1 MVVGR
6 WRLNLGVSF
15 VFGRGQVKMDP
26 LGVGLIPPMLSVV
39 FGVVFSFTS
48 LLRARKNTANIFFT
62 FLCISISMRPAQFL
76 LQQVV
81 SDTDCLMGIERG
93 LFAVNI
99 FLPFVVILFF
109 HRTLN
114 IREPLL
120 ERGVFCVSLFMA
132 MAAPG
137 AWFVEGLNTYAWGV
151 IGKAGPLFPL
161 VMIYGALS
169 FGYIVRCAG
178 GALNVRA
185 DSEERHKYRYLFVS
199 VIGGSALMLL
209 TGTAFAGNPMYPAS
223 NFMFVPMVIMAYG
236 VFRHRILDVGTLV
249 QEVGYKLI
257 YGVLLL
263 VPNFFVFQCIRPLIM
278 DASFFILAPCLIA
291 WYMGNHLYVTRVHP
305 SVSRHFNR
313 YEHHLKTAEGKFAR
327 DLLILRDTRS
337 LVDEFGELV
346 RSTLL
351 FDSIRFFFAP
361 SDEPGHLTDMDGVG
375 IVLTEETT
383 AWLVGVDR
391 FIDRYLLNSDF
402 VASDEGVRSDLMALF
417 DACDGSCGVPLVQHG
432 QLIGLVMFA
441 KKQGG
446 ASVTPM
452 EIGFLEKVSRYLSIA
467 LYNSRVYQAVTSL
480 KDELELRRRELSREI
495 LERRRAGENLRKS
508 ESLYRLLAANILDTL
523 VVVGVDN
530 EIVRYASPSCLKLTG
545 YTSSEVVGQCFRGFL
560 TENSS
565 RELAQVVPPPQ
576 EGAGF
581 MAELEHK
588 KKDGGTAW
596 IEISGHFISTAQG
609 GMEVVG
615 LARDISERREAE
627 MEKEALY
634 QKLRQAQKMES
645 IGVLAGGIAH
655 DFNNI
660 LMAILGYTQL
670 GAMYLGEKD
679 GKAAEVVGQIEK
691 AGIRAKELVSQIL
704 AFSRQDEQVRHAVD
718 FVGITKEALGL
729 MRPTLFAGV
738 DIQSHFPEGPAMVVA
753 DPVQIHQIVVNLC
766 TNASHAVEEGGGNIQ
781 ISVRHT
787 TLDEGEAR
795 CYGLEPG
802 AFVALQVSDTG
813 QGMDDEVRSRIF
825 EPYFTTKRADKGTGM
840 GLAVVHGILLSHNGA
855 VVVDSSRERGSTFNV
870 YLPEAK
876 GGLEVPMEGHCGSKR
891 CGGRVL
897 FVDDETMLV
906 DLAGEALTR
915 MGFDVVAMDDPE
927 DALAR
932 FAENPFAFDV
942 VVTDMTMPHM
952 SGLKLTERVHALN
965 AKIPVI
971 LCTGFS
977 NDLVG
982 RRHEEMGVSMVLFK
996 PVPMKELATAIGT
1009 VRGAD
1014 DGAGHGEEQGMG

>member
-1 MVVGR
+1 
-6 WRLNLGVSF
+6 
-15 VFGRGQVKMDP
+15 MDS
-26 LGVGLIPPMLSVV
+26 LGVGLIPPLLSVF
-39 FGVVFSFTS
+39 FGVVFSLVS
-48 LLRARKNTANIFFT
+48 LLRIRKNRGNIFFA
-62 FLCISISMRPAQFL
+62 FLCLAISMRPAQFF

-81 SDTDCLMGIERG
+81 SNTDCLIWIERG
-93 LFAVNI
+93 LFAVDV

-109 HRTLN
+109 HRILN
-114 IREPLL
+114 IHKPLL
-120 ERGVFCVSLFMA
+120 EKWVFCVSLFMA
-132 MAAPG
+132 MASPS
-137 AWFVEGLNTYAWGV
+137 AWFIDGLNTYPWGI

-161 VMIYGALS
+161 VMIYATFS
-169 FGYIVRCAG
+169 FGYILHCAG
-178 GALNVRA
+178 NVLNIQV
-185 DSEERHKYRYLFVS
+185 DSEERHKRRYIFVS
-199 VIGGSALMLL
+199 FIGGSALLLL
-209 TGTAFAGNPMYPAS
+209 TGLTFAGNPMYPAS
-223 NFMFVPMVIMAYG
+223 NFMFIPMVIMAYG
-236 VFRHRILDVGTLV
+236 VFRHRILDMETLAQV
-249 QEVGYKLI
+249 VGYKLV
-257 YGVLLL
+257 YGMVLL
-263 VPNFFVFQCIRPLIM
+263 VPNFFIFQCIRPLVLS
-278 DASFFILAPCLIA
+278 ASVFVLAPCLIA
-291 WYMGNHLYVTRVHP
+291 WYTVNHLYITRVHP
-305 SVSRHFNR
+305 CVSRRFNR

-361 SDEPGHLTDMDGVG
+361 SDEPGHLTDMDGEG
-375 IVLTEETT
+375 IILTEEATE
-383 AWLVGVDR
+383 WLVGVDR
-391 FIDRYLLNSDF
+391 FIDRYLLNSDLM
-402 VASDEGVRSDLMALF
+402 ASEDEVRCDLMALF
-417 DACDGSCGVPLVQHG
+417 DGCDGTCGVPLVQHG
-432 QLIGLVMFA
+432 QLIGLVVFA

-495 LERRRAGENLRKS
+495 LERRRAGENLQKS
-508 ESLYRLLAANILDTL
+508 EALYRLLADNILDTL

-545 YTSSEVVGQCFRGFL
+545 YTADEVVGQCFRGFL
-560 TENSS
+560 TQSS
-565 RELAQVVPPPQ
+565 NRELAHVVPLPQ

-596 IEISGHFISTAQG
+596 VEISGHFISMGQG

-704 AFSRQDEQVRHAVD
+704 AFSRQNEQVRHAVD

-729 MRPTLFAGV
+729 MRPTLLSGV
-738 DIQSHFPEGPAMVVA
+738 DIQSDFPEGTAMVVA

-766 TNASHAVEEGGGNIQ
+766 TNASHAVEEGGGSIQ
-781 ISVRHT
+781 ISVRRT

-802 AFVALQVSDTG
+802 PFVSLQVADTG
-813 QGMDDEVRSRIF
+813 QGMDAEVRSRIF
-825 EPYFTTKRADKGTGM
+825 EPYFTTKGADKGTGM

-855 VVVDSSRERGSTFNV
+855 VVVDSSRERGSTFHV

-876 GGLEVPMEGHCGSKR
+876 GRPEIPMEGHGRSKR
-891 CGGRVL
+891 YGGRVL
-897 FVDDETMLV
+897 FVDDESMLV
-906 DLAGEALTR
+906 DLAGEALAR

-932 FAENPFAFDV
+932 FAESPFGFDV

-952 SGLKLTERVHALN
+952 SGLKLTERIHVLN

-996 PVPMKELATAIGT
+996 PVPMKDLATAIGT
-1009 VRGAD
+1009 VCGANE
-1014 DGAGHGEEQGMG
+1014 GLALEGERENLRAV